1 MNAITALVLPR
12 IGEWY
17 LDSESEDEF
26 EVIDVDEELGTVEI
40 QYFDGDVAEFSLEEW
55 NSRELS
61 RIEAPEDWTGALE
74 PVEPG
79 DVNYDEESVDLPP
92 KHKPLAGYEQDEVL
106 LADEAEAHEELPGSE
121 PEDE

>member
-12 IGEWY
+12 VGEWY

-26 EVIDVDEELGTVEI
+26 EVVDVDEELGTVEI

-61 RIEAPEDWTGALE
+61 RIEAPEDWTGPLDKPE
-74 PVEPG
+74 EG
-79 DVNYDEESVDLPP
+79 DTGYDQESFELPP

-106 LADEAEAHEELPGSE
+106 LADEAEAHEELLGSE
-121 PEDE
+121 PEDG